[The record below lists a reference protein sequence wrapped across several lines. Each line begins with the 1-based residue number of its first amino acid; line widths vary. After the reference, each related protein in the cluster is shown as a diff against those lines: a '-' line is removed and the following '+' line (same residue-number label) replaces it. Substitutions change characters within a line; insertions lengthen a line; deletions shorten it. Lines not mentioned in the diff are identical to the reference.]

1 MRTMGQFGIM
11 KENKQKE
18 EFIPMSLQRKE
29 HNIPLMYAICFFQ
42 GIVLYASISTLYRQA
57 RGLSLSEYAVIDGF
71 SYLFQLAFEI
81 PFGMLADRIG
91 YKKTLIFSNGLYLL
105 SKIIFWKAFGFTD
118 FLLERLFFSMA
129 LAGLSGLDVSIL
141 YLSCGKRDSQKIF
154 SHYSAFGTA
163 GMLTGCFLFTLFLSE
178 NYAVTAFGTVISYS
192 IAFVLS
198 FFVVDVKE
206 TEEKDERPSLGRLMD
221 TLKVTVKDQKFLLFI
236 LGDAMVAYG
245 TWAVRVFLI
254 QNKYLS
260 LGLTQQHMGMLDIAF
275 SALALTAV
283 FSAALTRKLGFRK
296 FMVTGMGT
304 VAVCAII
311 IGITGSAILAI
322 LCSAAVE
329 VSATM
334 LSPLINDLYSKRV
347 TVSDRATQLSVY
359 AMISE
364 IISFTLSFAMSFVA
378 AWSYTGS
385 FLFCAVLSGMGIFL
399 FLYCYRGVRSIDE

>member
-1 MRTMGQFGIM
+1 M
-11 KENKQKE
+11 KRQET
-18 EFIPMSLQRKE
+18 QR
-29 HNIPLMYAICFFQ
+29 NIPLMYAICFFQ
-42 GIVLYASISTLYRQA
+42 GIVLYASVSALYRQA
-57 RGLSLSEYAVIDGF
+57 RGLSLAEYAVIDGF
-71 SYLFQLAFEI
+71 SYIFQLAFEI

-91 YKKTLIFSNGLYLL
+91 YKKTLVFSNGLYLI
-105 SKIIFWKAFGFTD
+105 SKIIFWQAWGFGS

-141 YLSCGKRDSQKIF
+141 YLSCGKQDSQKVF
-154 SHYSAFGTA
+154 SRYSAFGTA
-163 GMLTGCFLFTLFLSE
+163 GMLTGCFIFTLFLSE
-178 NYAVTAFGTVISYS
+178 NYAATAFGTVISYS

-198 FFVVDVKE
+198 LFVVDVKKDDKR
-206 TEEKDERPSLGRLMD
+206 EERSSLWRLID
-221 TLKVTVKDQKFLLFI
+221 TLKVTVKDRKFLLFI
-236 LGDAMVAYG
+236 LGEAMVAYG

-283 FSAALTRKLGFRK
+283 FSAVLTQKLGFRK
-296 FMVTGMGT
+296 FMVMGMGT
-304 VAVCAII
+304 VAICAIM
-311 IGITGSAILAI
+311 IGITGSAMLAI

-359 AMISE
+359 AMIAE
-364 IISFTLSFAMSFVA
+364 IISFCLSFVMSAVSA
-378 AWSYTGS
+378 YSYTGA
-385 FLFCAVLSGMGIFL
+385 FLFCSIMAFFGIIL
-399 FLYCYRGVRSIDE
+399 FLYCYRGVRSLETK